1 MNSVKNFSGISK
13 RSFGDLDILKATTTV
28 LMMVMTKIFLLKLQ
42 PRKMSMK
49 PSSN

>member
-1 MNSVKNFSGISK
+1 
-13 RSFGDLDILKATTTV
+13 V

-49 PSSN
+49 LSSN